1 MSIVLKSK
9 INSGSFGTIY
19 KIEYNGKKNFA
30 LKVVYHRRN
39 SINNLL
45 EVILYFNKSN
55 YIIRQVDYSLDIQSF
70 AVVTPLAH
78 CDLQQFHIRYP
89 DYNYKKL
96 FYHICLGVKYLHDRK
111 IVHGDIK
118 PSNILIFKNH
128 NDFEAKLCDF
138 SLSGLCLDRIYNR
151 KAYTPV
157 YCPPEVSE
165 TESYDFKADIWA
177 LGITFQCINGT
188 DTDTTFHDMI
198 SGMIVHNENQRYS
211 IYNVLNS
218 QYFSEFGEVHYP
230 CDTPDF
236 SELSTLIS
244 PPSIQVTIDKLQRCR
259 VFEEE
264 DFIREEITHLPVL
277 LNFFMTI
284 LTKDL

>member
-1 MSIVLKSK
+1 MSIVVKSK

-19 KIEYNGKKNFA
+19 KIEYNDKKNCA

-39 SINNLL
+39 SVNNLL

-55 YIIRQVDYSLDIQSF
+55 HIIHQIDYSLDTQSF
-70 AVVTPLAH
+70 AVVTPLAY
-78 CDLQQFHIRYP
+78 CDLQRFYIKYP

-96 FYHICLGVKYLHDRK
+96 FYHTCLGLKYLHDRH

-118 PSNILIFKNH
+118 PSNILIFRNH

-138 SLSGLCLDRIYNR
+138 SLSGLCLNRIYNK
-151 KAYTPV
+151 KAYTPT
-157 YCPPEVSE
+157 YCPPEIYE

-177 LGITFQCINGT
+177 LGVTFRCINGH
-188 DTDTTFHDMI
+188 DTDSTFQDML
-198 SGMIVHNENQRYS
+198 SGMLSHSENQRYN

-218 QYFSEFGEVHYP
+218 QYFSEYQTIQKP
-230 CDTPDF
+230 CDLP
-236 SELSTLIS
+236 EYIGLNTLVS
-244 PPSIQVTIDKLQRCR
+244 PPSIQVTIQKLQRSR

-264 DFIREEITHLPVL
+264 NFIDQEITHLPVL
-277 LNFFMTI
+277 LNFFRSI
-284 LTKDL
+284 F